1 MNESRVAVRY
11 AKAVLDLA
19 VEKKVNDALEN
30 DMRMVVDTV
39 EENSDLKDV
48 LSSPVIT
55 GAAKKEVLL
64 KVFRDFN
71 PLGKELVTL
80 LVDKKRI
87 SLLNEVAKKYIALH
101 EEYKG
106 QRIAYVTTA
115 IPLSSQMEKKL
126 LKKVED
132 ITGNKV
138 TLENKV
144 DENILGGFVLRV
156 GDLQYNASISNKL
169 DKIKREFTNSI

>member
-1 MNESRVAVRY
+1 MNESRAAVRY
-11 AKAVLDLA
+11 AKALLDLA
-19 VEKKVNDALEN
+19 VEQKANEALEN
-30 DMRMVVDTV
+30 DMRLVVATV
-39 EENSDLKDV
+39 EGSSDLKDV
-48 LSSPVIT
+48 LSSPVIS
-55 GAAKKEVLL
+55 GAAKKVVLL
-64 KVFRDFN
+64 KVFKDFH

-101 EEYKG
+101 EDFKG

-115 IPLSSQMEKKL
+115 IPLSSQLEKKL
-126 LKKVED
+126 LKQVEE